1 MLRRDDCEENNYKTK
16 ILLKQKFPHY
26 DSKFYVNRR
35 DTYIHLGL
43 DKYIFS
49 FDDYKE
55 FLNTIDK
62 FLSEQ
67 LRAEFKIVD
76 PPKLVISTKW
86 KHDYIIRSRL
96 L

>member
-1 MLRRDDCEENNYKTK
+1 MLQMGPTMLQSRNLIAV
-16 ILLKQKFPHY
+16 ILIK
-26 DSKFYVNRR
+26 NRNLIKNANCCN
-35 DTYIHLGL
+35 TYIHSGL
-43 DKYIFS
+43 DKSLFS
-49 FDDYKE
+49 FGDYKE

-86 KHDYIIRSRL
+86 KHDYIICSRSY
-96 L
+96 

>member
-1 MLRRDDCEENNYKTK
+1 MKKIITK
-16 ILLKQKFPHY
+16 LQILMKQKFPHY
-26 DSKFYVNRR
+26 DSKFYANRR
-35 DTYIHLGL
+35 NIYIHLGL
-43 DKYIFS
+43 DKSLFS

-76 PPKLVISTKW
+76 PPKLVISTTW
-86 KHDYIIRSRL
+86 KYDCIIRSRSL
-96 L
+96 

>member
-1 MLRRDDCEENNYKTK
+1 MKKIITK
-16 ILLKQKFPHY
+16 LQILMKQKFPHY
-26 DSKFYVNRR
+26 DSKFYANRR
-35 DTYIHLGL
+35 NTYIHLGL
-43 DKYIFS
+43 DKSLFS
-49 FDDYKE
+49 FGDYKE

-86 KHDYIIRSRL
+86 KHDYIIRSRSC
-96 L
+96 

>member
-1 MLRRDDCEENNYKTK
+1 MKKIITK
-16 ILLKQKFPHY
+16 LQILMKQKFPHY
-26 DSKFYVNRR
+26 DSRFYANCHN
-35 DTYIHLGL
+35 TYIHLGL
-43 DKYIFS
+43 DKSLFS

-67 LRAEFKIVD
+67 LRVEFKIVD

-86 KHDYIIRSRL
+86 KHDYIIRSRSC
-96 L
+96 